1 MRENMNGQNK
11 LGKQRLRRVMS
22 VPRGANGARFPRI
35 CRRRARSSDYFD
47 LWTYDGTMES
57 IRHAL
62 YVRDRE
68 QIGREASAPA
78 AIIDSHPS
86 TSLRMKM

>member
-1 MRENMNGQNK
+1 
-11 LGKQRLRRVMS
+11 VH
-22 VPRGANGARFPRI
+22 A
-35 CRRRARSSDYFD
+35 SDYFD
-47 LWTYDGTMES
+47 LWTYDGTLEN

-86 TSLRMKM
+86 TSLRMKT